1 MGKKHKK
8 SKSKKHKRNAAKKIQ
23 ENRLVPQE
31 TKQITKRVIKV
42 DKGKPERTETKRPGI
57 NMARETYIRLCIS
70 LIFLAGISF
79 LWIGFKFFS
88 ESIRMGNRT
97 GNR

>member
-8 SKSKKHKRNAAKKIQ
+8 SKSKKHKRNAARKIQ
-23 ENRLVPQE
+23 ENTLVPQQ
-31 TKQITKRVIKV
+31 KKHIKKLYNKV
-42 DKGKPERTETKRPGI
+42 YNGKPEITQTTRPGI
-57 NMARETYIRLCIS
+57 NMTRETYIWLCIS

-79 LWIGFKFFS
+79 LWIGFKFSS